1 MDVSR
6 PGSSPFA
13 RVGRR
18 EFGYAVRQVDHFLA
32 KARGYYN
39 ADDPEND
46 GDRSSDSRSSDS
58 EAVTSN
64 EVRAMS
70 FRPVRGGYEPRA
82 VDAAMDRLEDVFAQ
96 RERDRTIAAEGQDAW
111 LRQIGRTA
119 AVLRGRLHRP
129 AGARFRRPVKKNSPS
144 YNIEDVD
151 RLCDELLQY
160 LEQDLPL
167 SVDVVRR
174 AVFRGARGAH
184 GYEEN
189 QVDAFLDRVVEL
201 MAGID

>member
-1 MDVSR
+1 MDEAR

-18 EFGYAVRQVDHFLA
+18 EFGYNTRQVDRFLT

-39 ADDPEND
+39 AEDL
-46 GDRSSDSRSSDS
+46 DS
-58 EAVTSN
+58 EAISSN
-64 EVRAMS
+64 EVRAMA
-70 FRPVRGGYEPRA
+70 FDPAKGGYEPQA
-82 VDAAMDRLEDVFAQ
+82 VDAALDRLEDVFAQ
-96 RERDRTIAAEGQDAW
+96 RERDLLISTKGEDAW

-119 AVLRGRLHRP
+119 AVLRRRLHRP
-129 AGARFRRPVKKNSPS
+129 AGERFRRPAKEKSSS
-144 YNIEDVD
+144 YAIEDVD

-160 LEQDLPL
+160 LEDDVPM

-174 AVFRGARGAH
+174 AVFREARGAD

-189 QVDAFLDRVVEL
+189 QVDVFLDRVVEL